1 MRFDRAVN
9 LILEES
15 EQDLKFELV
24 DPDKILRVYSQFEM
38 DPKGYLS
45 QVYKK
50 GKLLKYI
57 KVNRYS
63 GIALAAR
70 ESWKKTVLINGHDLR
85 QHVKAAD
92 KALFKSSNIS
102 ASYDLYYIVY
112 DLSLLDMD
120 YIKWEN
126 WIEPNITFRD
136 YTSKDTAEE
145 FGDFMKEL

>member
-1 MRFDRAVN
+1 MFYKTVN
-9 LILEES
+9 TILEETS
-15 EQDLKFELV
+15 EELKFELV
-24 DPDKILRVYSQFEM
+24 DPDKILRVYSEFEM
-38 DPKGYLS
+38 DPKGYLTG
-45 QVYKK
+45 VRKK
-50 GKLLKYI
+50 GRLLKYI
-57 KVNRYS
+57 PVRKES

-126 WIEPNITFRD
+126 WIEPNITFKD
-136 YTSKDTAEE
+136 YTSTDTAEE
-145 FGDFMKEL
+145 FGDLMKEL